1 MKGGVPALCSLP
13 TPKPAGWGRG
23 SSGDFSAP
31 TDTPCSP
38 FPILCHLLGPKSASS
53 PDFLNLGSWVPRH
66 CFLPPRLT
74 EVAGQEEDT
83 RKDTRRTLRRLTE
96 VAGQEE
102 EWGREALGTP
112 RVTQLPWPSQ
122 GRPSVGGCCV
132 NK

>member
-38 FPILCHLLGPKSASS
+38 F
-53 PDFLNLGSWVPRH
+53 PRH